1 MLLAATKIHYPLN
14 SPVIGGS
21 ILDPLGFGVVVG
33 FGGVKPGFGGV
44 KLGLGGRK
52 GGIRPGLQG

>member
-21 ILDPLGFGVVVG
+21 ILDPLGFGGVVG
-33 FGGVKPGFGGV
+33 FGGVKPGFGG
-44 KLGLGGRK
+44 RK